1 MHTWLYLAAFLA
13 AALGLAHSLLGE
25 RYILIRLFRREN
37 LPKLF
42 GSTAFTQRT
51 LRFVWHITT
60 FAWWG
65 FAALLVQLGQGTLT
79 PSGTA
84 RVIACTF
91 ILSGL
96 LTLIISRGR
105 HWAWLVLLVIG
116 GIALARAWA

>member
-51 LRFVWHITT
+51 LRF
-60 FAWWG
+60 A
-65 FAALLVQLGQGTLT
+65 
-79 PSGTA
+79 
-84 RVIACTF
+84 
-91 ILSGL
+91 
-96 LTLIISRGR
+96 
-105 HWAWLVLLVIG
+105 
-116 GIALARAWA
+116 